1 MAGEPSSNLTDAT
14 DEGRKNRQ
22 MGGSFVWAV
31 VLEASLIYPVQQIE

>member
-14 DEGRKNRQ
+14 DEGRKDRR
-22 MGGSFVWAV
+22 MSGTFVWSV